1 MTTTPKYICL
11 YFFIQ
16 IYIYKNLKDLSSEM
30 KIVFIRWN
38 LFFLFM
44 HFLFYF
50 DKTFNILLTICLF
63 EQ

>member
-38 LFFLFM
+38 FIFFIYALFILTKPSI
-44 HFLFYF
+44 FY
-50 DKTFNILLTICLF
+50 
-63 EQ
+63 